1 MVFTKEG
8 GNKERILSGRIRI
21 GNCVWEDLDMLIK
34 YLCRRNSRVIITLM
48 LLFTLA
54 FLLSGLAPAQ
64 AGPEDLFTLTLS
76 VPDCQVISS
85 NSTSI
90 SYKLEKPVD
99 PAKVYF
105 RWDFSNGMDR
115 TLEKNLFHVTL
126 FNVDD
131 NVEVKLDRGQPSDF
145 QNFNGTTIEAGDFK
159 YTKLGRKPD
168 PKIRRVEMTL
178 KSNVLKPSTNYILTI
193 GPKFEANN
201 GNTLNKTYSW
211 KFATSEA
218 ATIIGSGIQ
227 QNSGTTTN
235 SSDDNINPDM
245 SSGKGESATGGN
257 GDGSGGGKGE
267 PLELVSSTPGD
278 GEKGVALDTEIRL
291 SFSKNVI
298 NMMVKDGNL
307 KCFSLLADNEP
318 VEIEVVMADD
328 QVEPEF
334 KRDVVIAPVEG
345 LQPDKNYTIKVASE
359 FQSKGGVALGKELKI
374 NFSTGN
380 GTEGSEAAVAGSNEK
395 PADSSEPSADKEKN
409 RLPVII
415 LIVVIA
421 AAGVSG
427 YAYVRRKK

>member
-1 MVFTKEG
+1 MP
-8 GNKERILSGRIRI
+8 
-21 GNCVWEDLDMLIK
+21 IK
-34 YLCRRNSRVIITLM
+34 FIFRKNSRLIITLM
-48 LLFTLA
+48 LLFSLV
-54 FLLSGLAPAQ
+54 FVLSGLVPVQ
-64 AGPEDLFTLTLS
+64 AGPEDPFTLTLS
-76 VPDCQVISS
+76 VPDCKVISS
-85 NSTSI
+85 SSTNI
-90 SYKLEKPVD
+90 SYKLEKLVD
-99 PAKVYF
+99 PEKVYF

-126 FNVDD
+126 FNVDE
-131 NVEVKLDRGQPSDF
+131 NVEVKLDRGQPSYF

-159 YTKLGRKPD
+159 YTKLGRNPE

-178 KSNVLKPSTNYILTI
+178 KSNVLKPSTNYILTV

-211 KFATSEA
+211 KFATNEA

-235 SSDDNINPDM
+235 SSDDNVNPDK
-245 SSGKGESATGGN
+245 SSGKGESVTEEKTESATGGN

-278 GEKGVALDTEIRL
+278 GEKGVALDIEIRL

-307 KCFSLLADNEP
+307 KCFSLFADNQP
-318 VEIEVVMADD
+318 VEIEVLMADD

-334 KRDVVIAPVEG
+334 KRDVVIVPVEG
-345 LQPDKNYTIKVASE
+345 LQPDKSYIIKVAPE
-359 FQSKGGVALGKELKI
+359 FQSKGGVLLGKELKI

-395 PADSSEPSADKEKN
+395 TVDSPKHSADKEKSN
-409 RLPVII
+409 LPVII
-415 LIVVIA
+415 IILIITVV
-421 AAGVSG
+421 GVSG

>member
-1 MVFTKEG
+1 MP
-8 GNKERILSGRIRI
+8 
-21 GNCVWEDLDMLIK
+21 IK
-34 YLCRRNSRVIITLM
+34 FLCRRNSGLIIILM
-48 LLFTLA
+48 ALFSLTFLLFGQVPL
-54 FLLSGLAPAQ
+54 Q
-64 AGPEDLFTLTLS
+64 AGPEDPFTVTLS
-76 VPDCQVISS
+76 VPDCKVISS

-90 SYKLEKPVD
+90 SYKLEKLVD
-99 PAKVYF
+99 PAKAYF

-115 TLEKNLFHVTL
+115 TLEKNLFYVTL
-126 FNVDD
+126 FDVDE

-159 YTKLGRKPD
+159 YTKLGRKPE

-193 GPKFEANN
+193 GPKYEANN

-227 QNSGTTTN
+227 QNSGTATN
-235 SSDDNINPDM
+235 SSDGSVNPDK
-245 SSGKGESATGGN
+245 SSGKGEAVTGDKGESATGGNGN

-278 GEKGVALDTEIRL
+278 GEKGVVLDTEIRL

-307 KCFSLLADNEP
+307 KCFSLFADNELL
-318 VEIEVVMADD
+318 EIEVLMADD
-328 QVEPEF
+328 QVEPEL
-334 KRDVVIAPVEG
+334 KRDVVIVPVDG
-345 LQPDKNYTIKVASE
+345 LQPNKNYTIKVAPE

-380 GTEGSEAAVAGSNEK
+380 GKESPETAVTDSNEK
-395 PADSSEPSADKEKN
+395 TTDNPSKHLTDKEKSS
-409 RLPVII
+409 LPVII
-415 LIVVIA
+415 LIVVIV
-421 AAGVSG
+421 AGVAG

>member
-1 MVFTKEG
+1 MP
-8 GNKERILSGRIRI
+8 
-21 GNCVWEDLDMLIK
+21 IK
-34 YLCRRNSRVIITLM
+34 FLCRRNSGIIITLM
-48 LLFTLA
+48 VLFSLLF
-54 FLLSGLAPAQ
+54 LLTGLAPAQ
-64 AGPEDLFTLTLS
+64 AGPEDPFTLTLS
-76 VPDCQVISS
+76 VPDCKVISS

-90 SYKLEKPVD
+90 SYKLEKLVD
-99 PAKVYF
+99 PAKTYF

-115 TLEKNLFHVTL
+115 TLENNLFQVTL
-126 FNVDD
+126 FNVDE

-159 YTKLGRKPD
+159 YTKLGRKPE

-218 ATIIGSGIQ
+218 TTIIGSGIQ

-235 SSDDNINPDM
+235 SSDDNANPDK
-245 SSGKGESATGGN
+245 SSAKGESVTKDKDESVTGGN

-298 NMMVKDGNL
+298 NMMVKEGNL
-307 KCFSLLADNEP
+307 KCFSLFAENEP
-318 VEIEVVMADD
+318 VEIKVVMADD

-334 KRDVVIAPVEG
+334 KRDVVLVPVDG
-345 LQPDKNYTIKVASE
+345 LQPDKNYTIKIAPE
-359 FQSKGGVALGKELKI
+359 FQSKSGEALGKELEI

-380 GTEGSEAAVAGSNEK
+380 GTESPETVVGDSNEK
-395 PADSSEPSADKEKN
+395 TADSSEPSADKEK
-409 RLPVII
+409 RSFPIII
-415 LIVVIA
+415 LIVAIA
-421 AAGVSG
+421 VVGVSG

>member
-1 MVFTKEG
+1 MPTKF
-8 GNKERILSGRIRI
+8 LF
-21 GNCVWEDLDMLIK
+21 
-34 YLCRRNSRVIITLM
+34 RRNSGLIITLM
-48 LLFTLA
+48 LLFSLV
-54 FLLSGLAPAQ
+54 FLLSGLVPAQ
-64 AGPEDLFTLTLS
+64 AGPEDPFSLTLS

-90 SYKLEKPVD
+90 SYKLEKLVD
-99 PAKVYF
+99 PAKAYF

-115 TLEKNLFHVTL
+115 TLENNLFQVTL
-126 FNVDD
+126 FNVDE

-145 QNFNGTTIEAGDFK
+145 QNFNGTTIKAGDFK
-159 YTKLGRKPD
+159 YTKLGRKPE

-193 GPKFEANN
+193 GPKYEANN

-211 KFATSEA
+211 QFATSEA
-218 ATIIGSGIQ
+218 TTIIGAGIQ

-235 SSDDNINPDM
+235 SPDGSVNPDK
-245 SSGKGESATGGN
+245 SSSKGESVTGDKGESATGGN

-307 KCFSLLADNEP
+307 KCFSLFADNEP

-345 LQPDKNYTIKVASE
+345 LQPDKKYSIKVAPE
-359 FQSKGGVALGKELKI
+359 FQSKGGVALSKELKI

-380 GTEGSEAAVAGSNEK
+380 GKESPETAVTGSNEK
-395 PADSSEPSADKEKN
+395 TTDSPPKHSTDKEKSS
-409 RLPVII
+409 LPVII
-415 LIVVIA
+415 LIVVIV
-421 AAGVSG
+421 AGVAG